1 MSDARAPR
9 RGQGLLGSGALY
21 SLSTVAPVLVSLL
34 ITPLITRALGAA
46 GYGIVGIGITIY
58 QFGSILLALGL
69 SAAITRHAII
79 AGTGVAGATALVWL
93 GAGITVLGGIVAAAL
108 VPVWGPALVGDADA
122 APALMWP
129 VVSAVALS
137 ILTLCQSI
145 FRAIER
151 TKTFV
156 LLGMLSA
163 LIGPAI
169 GLAAVTLIEAEPGL
183 YLCGLALGHSL
194 VSVAALALL
203 PRIRRSDLSLAEL
216 RAGLAMGLPT
226 VPHSVTGALLTIVLV
241 ACATQIEG
249 IAAGGRLQLALFLGS
264 APMLILG
271 AFNNSWAPMVYRQTD
286 AARSAF
292 LSRSLR
298 AISLLVLVLVAG
310 FCTLVEPVARFIAG
324 PEVYDDSLRAA
335 SLIACT
341 ATALMALYLV
351 NTHLVFLRGRT
362 LALAVTT
369 PTSGLVAVAAAL
381 GALAAWPDQPAAI
394 AVGVPVFHGCQAL
407 WAWWLSSRTG
417 YPPTRIARSL
427 PVLAVAVA
435 LPQVALW
442 LHPELLVIAVIS
454 AVVVAAAV
462 ALNRDALRRLR

>member
-1 MSDARAPR
+1 MSDAGAPR

-79 AGTGVAGATALVWL
+79 AGTGVSGATALVWL
-93 GAGITVLGGIVAAAL
+93 GAGITVLGGIAAAAL
-108 VPVWGPALVGDADA
+108 VPFWGPALVGGADG
-122 APALMWP
+122 APALIWP

-137 ILTLCQSI
+137 ILTLCQSV

-163 LIGPAI
+163 VIGPAI
-169 GLAAVTLIEAEPGL
+169 GLAAVTLVAAEPGL

-194 VSVAALALL
+194 VSAAALALL
-203 PRIRRSDLSLAEL
+203 PRIRRSDVSLAEL
-216 RAGLAMGLPT
+216 RSGLAMGLPT

-249 IAAGGRLQLALFLGS
+249 VAAGGRLQLALFLGS

-286 AARSAF
+286 ADRSAF
-292 LSRSLR
+292 LSRSLQ

-381 GALAAWPDQPAAI
+381 GALAVWPDQPAAI

-417 YPPTRIARSL
+417 YPSTPIARSL
-427 PVLAVAVA
+427 PLLAVAVA
-435 LPQVALW
+435 LPQAVLW
-442 LHPELLVIAVIS
+442 LRPELLAIAIVS

-462 ALNRDALRRLR
+462 ALNWGALRRLR

>member
-1 MSDARAPR
+1 MAEQGSARH
-9 RGQGLLGSGALY
+9 GQGLLGSGALY

-34 ITPLITRALGAA
+34 ITPLITRALGAD
-46 GYGIVGIGITIY
+46 GYGVVGIGITIY
-58 QFGSILLALGL
+58 QFGSIVLSLGL

-93 GAGITVLGGIVAAAL
+93 GALVTVVGGGIVAAF
-108 VPVWGPALVGDADA
+108 VPWWGPGLLAGSSDAGALI
-122 APALMWP
+122 WP

-145 FRAIER
+145 FRAIDR

-156 LLGMLSA
+156 GLGMLSA
-163 LIGPAI
+163 IAGPAI
-169 GLAAVTLIEAEPGL
+169 GLAAVSITAAEPGV
-183 YLCGLALGHSL
+183 YLAGLAAGHS
-194 VSVAALALL
+194 VASVAALILL
-203 PRIRRSDLSLAEL
+203 PRIPRSAFSLAEL
-216 RAGLAMGLPT
+216 RSGLAMGLPT

-241 ACATQIEG
+241 ACATQFDG
-249 IAAGGRLQLALFLGS
+249 VAAGGRLQLALFLGS

-271 AFNNSWAPMVYRQTD
+271 AFNNSWAPLVYRQND
-286 AARSAF
+286 ADRTAF
-292 LSRSLR
+292 LSRSMR
-298 AISLLVLVLVAG
+298 AISLLVLTLVAG

-324 PEVYDDSLRAA
+324 PQVYDESLRTA

-362 LALAVTT
+362 LALAATT
-369 PTSGLVAVAAAL
+369 PTSGAIAVASAL
-381 GALAAWPDQPAAI
+381 GALALWPQHPAVL

-417 YPPTRIARSL
+417 YPPTPIAGSL
-427 PVLAVAVA
+427 PLLALAIA
-435 LPQVALW
+435 LPQLTLW
-442 LHPELLVIAVIS
+442 TSPNLLVLAIAS
-454 AVVVAAAV
+454 VVVVGGAAV
-462 ALNRDALRRLR
+462 MNRAVLRGLR